1 MAHDHSPFA
10 RPAMPAAEVA
20 ADMRERSLAALPV
33 VDDDGYAVGIVT
45 AARLQTVLTTGPGDT
60 TKQPDR
66 DLGADAP

>member
-1 MAHDHSPFA
+1 
-10 RPAMPAAEVA
+10 MPAAEVA